1 MGRRDHH
8 GAARGRRRGHR
19 RPHRR
24 ARSARPELLADP
36 RRRYDEA
43 VEWGIATNRHRDW
56 PKGDHPGPES
66 RIETWT
72 GAASPTVRP
81 TTRTGRAR
89 PPAGPWPRRERV
101 SWRALL
107 VIAATVTGALVAT
120 SGGYGHGAAA
130 LVAPLPPP
138 LPSARA
144 AWHAVAK
151 VDEAQR
157 HVLQRRLPSLARAIG

>member
-56 PKGDHPGPES
+56 PKGNHPGYNLATRLRVKAEQV
-66 RIETWT
+66 WT
-72 GAASPTVRP
+72 FTRNLAVPWTNNAS
-81 TTRTGRAR
+81 
-89 PPAGPWPRRERV
+89 EQ
-101 SWRALL
+101 ALKDP
-107 VIAATVTGALVAT
+107 VG
-120 SGGYGHGAAA
+120 
-130 LVAPLPPP
+130 
-138 LPSARA
+138 
-144 AWHAVAK
+144 
-151 VDEAQR
+151 
-157 HVLQRRLPSLARAIG
+157 